1 MRTILLI
8 ILDTLR
14 RDRLSVYGHTRDIS
28 PAFDALAEA
37 GTLFERA
44 VAPAQW
50 TIPAHASLFTGKYP
64 SDHGVTQANSQLRD
78 DQPVIAELLRE
89 RGYHTVAFC
98 NNPLVGVLNNGL
110 QRGFDAFYNYASAI
124 PHRPN
129 DYKKTWLRREFT
141 RRFRPYARR
150 IGNQFAHSDA
160 LFRLSLHPL
169 FVPLWTRYINFK
181 GHTAN
186 AIGDLIDYL
195 DAHRAGGAQQPL
207 FIFVNLMGAHLPYQ
221 PPQDAIDRVAPRLR
235 HDQQAYRFVRRF
247 NADGAAWASPP
258 EPPLEDWQ
266 QAALLDFYD
275 AEIAAQDAQLGRLI
289 DHLRQTGLLDEM
301 TVILAADHGEGHGEH
316 QLFGHGFNVHQELVH
331 VPLAIYDRER
341 FPRGARIDRN
351 VSTRRL
357 FHTLLDLADID
368 AEELGGGRALSLAAV
383 ANGGADAED
392 DTAFSEA
399 FPPLTFIHV
408 LEHRNPSVIERM
420 ALREVRRAVYN
431 GKHKLIARG
440 DLAAARIEGLYDLAA
455 DPAETRD
462 LTSSLPEK
470 AAALLARAAALKG
483 ASAPEAAPLEEDAS
497 MLEHLRAL
505 GYID

>member
-1 MRTILLI
+1 
-8 ILDTLR
+8 
-14 RDRLSVYGHTRDIS
+14 
-28 PAFDALAEA
+28 
-37 GTLFERA
+37 
-44 VAPAQW
+44 
-50 TIPAHASLFTGKYP
+50 
-64 SDHGVTQANSQLRD
+64 
-78 DQPVIAELLRE
+78 
-89 RGYHTVAFC
+89 
-98 NNPLVGVLNNGL
+98 
-110 QRGFDAFYNYASAI
+110 
-124 PHRPN
+124 
-129 DYKKTWLRREFT
+129 
-141 RRFRPYARR
+141 
-150 IGNQFAHSDA
+150 
-160 LFRLSLHPL
+160 
-169 FVPLWTRYINFK
+169 
-181 GHTAN
+181 
-186 AIGDLIDYL
+186 
-195 DAHRAGGAQQPL
+195 
-207 FIFVNLMGAHLPYQ
+207 
-221 PPQDAIDRVAPRLR
+221 
-235 HDQQAYRFVRRF
+235 VRRF

-368 AEELGGGRALSLAAV
+368 AEGLSGSRALSLAAV

-462 LTSSLPEK
+462 LTSSLPEQ

-483 ASAPEAAPLEEDAS
+483 ASAPEAAQLEEDAS